1 MGFWKDTGNLF
12 TLPSS
17 FLVPVTH
24 NVSKHVKK
32 KKSSNMRNRHPER
45 NFEEIET
52 FLGAKQ
58 NVKIHLKIL
67 YIIKR

>member
-1 MGFWKDTGNLF
+1 
-12 TLPSS
+12 
-17 FLVPVTH
+17 
-24 NVSKHVKK
+24 
-32 KKSSNMRNRHPER
+32 MRNRHPER